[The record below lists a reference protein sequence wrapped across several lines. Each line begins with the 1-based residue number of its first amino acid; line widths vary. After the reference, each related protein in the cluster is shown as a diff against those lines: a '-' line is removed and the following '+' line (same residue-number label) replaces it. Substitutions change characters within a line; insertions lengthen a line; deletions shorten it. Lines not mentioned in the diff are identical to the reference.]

1 MKLIKLRLSNFQC
14 FGPAPTEILLDPLT
28 FLIGANGTGKTA
40 VLMALVRLFGFE
52 RSLRAI
58 RRSDFHVRTGA
69 PANPPAKQTLWIE
82 AHFEFPELK
91 DASGNYATVPGHFA
105 HMQLLTADGIPCVRV
120 RLTADLDL
128 DGEINDEIV
137 WVLETD
143 AAGEP
148 TKTTS
153 VSKADRNSLQVHYL
167 PARRDP
173 ADHVSYAAST
183 LLGRALRA
191 ANWKDEKETITGLSG
206 LISGALV
213 GNAAIAAI
221 SSQIDQAWTTVHK
234 GKYYTSPSVAFISGE
249 LEQLLRHLT
258 IGFSPGQVESTVDF
272 SMLSDGQKSLLY
284 FSLVVAMH
292 ALGRK
297 VLKKEITDFDVNRF
311 KPAVFTLIA
320 LEEPE
325 NSLSPHYLGR
335 IIKCLNKTVGS
346 EDAQALVSTHSPSVL
361 KRVAPEKI
369 RYFRLDTERKTSVT
383 SIILP
388 NSADEAHK
396 FVREAVEAFPELY
409 FSRIVILGEGDS
421 EEVVLPRVLKLEGLE
436 ADDSSISI
444 VPLGG
449 RHVNHFWRLLRG
461 IDIPYVTLLDLDLA
475 RYQGG
480 WGRIRYAVTQL
491 LAFPPAGSTLT
502 QANLDG
508 IPVWNAP
515 AQSFPGELGP
525 QWINYLEGQ
534 GVFFSNPLDLDF
546 SMLQAFPN
554 AYGAADH
561 VATEAPAESTVKSVL
576 GKSHGNVAQYSAADL
591 LLFDRYHALFKLGSK
606 PVEHL
611 LALAQLS
618 NEQFKA
624 GAPGFL
630 TRLAAYAKTL
640 VAGSPE

>member
-1 MKLIKLRLSNFQC
+1 MKLTKLRLSNFQC
-14 FGPAPTEILLDPLT
+14 FGPDVTNVDLDPLT

-40 VLMALVRLFGFE
+40 ILIALVRLFGFE
-52 RSLRAI
+52 RSLRTI
-58 RRSDFHVRTGA
+58 RRSDFHA
-69 PANPPAKQTLWIE
+69 PVGPALDVPTKQKLWIE
-82 AHFEFPELK
+82 AQFDFPELK
-91 DASGNYATVPGHFA
+91 KAHGKFATIPGHFA
-105 HMQLLTADGIPCVRV
+105 HMQLLSGDGIPCVRV
-120 RLTADLDL
+120 RLTAELDV
-128 DGEINDEIV
+128 DGEVNEEIV
-137 WVLETD
+137 WVLETN
-143 AAGEP
+143 ASGEP
-148 TKTTS
+148 CKTTT

-191 ANWKDEKETITGLSG
+191 ANWKDEKVTITNLSG
-206 LISGALV
+206 LISEALV
-213 GNAAIAAI
+213 DNAAIAALN
-221 SSQIDQAWTTVHK
+221 SQINQAWKAVHR
-234 GKYYTSPSVAFISGE
+234 GQYYTSPSVSFISGE

-258 IGFSPGQVESTVDF
+258 IGFSPGQVEHSVDF
-272 SMLSDGQKSLLY
+272 SRLSDGQKSLLY

-297 VLKKEITDFDVNRF
+297 VLKKEIADFDVNRL

-335 IIKCLNKTVGS
+335 IIKCLNETVNA

-361 KRVAPEKI
+361 KRVAPQKI
-369 RYFRLDTERKTSVT
+369 RYLRLDSERKAKVAT
-383 SIILP
+383 IILP
-388 NSADEAHK
+388 DSGDEAHK

-409 FSRIVILGEGDS
+409 FSRVVILGEGDS

-436 ADDSSISI
+436 ADDASISI

-461 IDIPYVTLLDLDLA
+461 IDIPYVTLLDLDLG

-480 WGRIRYAVTQL
+480 WGRIRYAVQQL
-491 LAFPPAGSTLT
+491 MAFPPAGVSLT

-508 IPVWNAP
+508 IPLWNTA
-515 AQSFPGELGP
+515 ASSFPGDLGS
-525 QWINYLEGQ
+525 QWITYLESI

-546 SMLQAFPN
+546 SMLHAFPK
-554 AYGAADH
+554 AYGAQGD
-561 VATEAPAESTVKSVL
+561 VTQQAPSDSTIKSVL
-576 GKSHGNVAQYSAADL
+576 GKSHGDAAQYAATDL
-591 LLFDRYHALFKLGSK
+591 LLFDRYHSLFKLGSK

-618 NEQFKA
+618 DVDFKKGVPA
-624 GAPGFL
+624 FL
-630 TRLAAYAKTL
+630 SRLGAYAKTL
-640 VAGSPE
+640 VTGLPE

>member
-1 MKLIKLRLSNFQC
+1 M
-14 FGPAPTEILLDPLT
+14 
-28 FLIGANGTGKTA
+28 
-40 VLMALVRLFGFE
+40 RLFGFE
-52 RSLRAI
+52 RSLRSI
-58 RRSDFHVRTGA
+58 RRSDFHADVDAAVDT
-69 PANPPAKQTLWIE
+69 PTKQTLWIE
-82 AHFEFPELK
+82 AHFDFPELK
-91 DASGNYATVPGHFA
+91 DASGKYATVPGHFA
-105 HMQLLTADGIPCVRV
+105 HMQLLTGDGIPCVRV
-120 RLTADLDL
+120 RLTAEFDV
-128 DGEINDEIV
+128 DGEVNDEIV

-143 AAGEP
+143 AAGAP
-148 TKTTS
+148 TKTTT
-153 VSKADRNSLQVHYL
+153 VSNADRNSLQVHYL

-206 LISGALV
+206 MISEALV
-213 GNAAIAAI
+213 DNPAIAAI
-221 SSQIDQAWTTVHK
+221 SGQIDQAWKTVHK
-234 GKYYTSPSVAFISGE
+234 GQYYTSPSVAFISGE

-272 SMLSDGQKSLLY
+272 SRLSDGQKSLLY

-297 VLKKEITDFDVNRF
+297 VLKKEISDFDVSRF

-335 IIKCLNKTVGS
+335 IIKCLHGTVGA

-361 KRVAPEKI
+361 KRVPPEKI
-369 RYFRLDTERKTSVT
+369 RHLRLDSERKTKVT
-383 SIILP
+383 SITLP
-388 NSADEAHK
+388 NTADEAHK

-409 FSRIVILGEGDS
+409 FSRVVILGEGDS
-421 EEVVLPRVLKLEGLE
+421 EEVVLPRVMKLEGME
-436 ADDSSISI
+436 GDDSSISV

-461 IDIPYVTLLDLDLA
+461 IDIPYVTLLDLDLG

-491 LAFPPAGSTLT
+491 LAFPPTGSALT

-508 IPVWNAP
+508 IPAWNAP
-515 AQSFPGELGP
+515 TDSFPGEHGL
-525 QWINYLEGQ
+525 QWISYLESQ

-554 AYGAADH
+554 AYGAQEH
-561 VATEAPAESTVKSVL
+561 TTTEAPADSTIKSVL
-576 GKSHGNVAQYSAADL
+576 GKSHGNAAQYTATDL
-591 LLFDRYHALFKLGSK
+591 LLFDRYHSLFKLGSK

-611 LALAQLS
+611 LALAKIS
-618 NEQFKA
+618 DAQFRVS
-624 GAPGFL
+624 APAFL
-630 TRLAAYAKTL
+630 ARLGVYAKALLTGL
-640 VAGSPE
+640 PE

>member
-1 MKLIKLRLSNFQC
+1 MKLTTLRLSNFQC
-14 FGPAPTEILLDPLT
+14 FGPDVTNIDLDPLT

-40 VLMALVRLFGFE
+40 ILIALVRLFGFD
-52 RSLRAI
+52 RSLRTI
-58 RRSDFHVRTGA
+58 RRSDFHA
-69 PANPPAKQTLWIE
+69 PVGPAVDVPTSHKLWIE
-82 AHFEFPELK
+82 AHFDFPELK
-91 DASGNYATVPGHFA
+91 KAHGKFATIPGHFA
-105 HMQLLTADGIPCVRV
+105 HMRLLTGDGIPCVRV
-120 RLTADLDL
+120 RLTAELDV
-128 DGEINDEIV
+128 DGEVNEEIV

-143 AAGEP
+143 ASGKP
-148 TKTTS
+148 SKTMT

-191 ANWKDEKETITGLSG
+191 VNWTDEKETITNLSG
-206 LISGALV
+206 LISEALV
-213 GNAAIAAI
+213 DNAAIAAI
-221 SSQIDQAWTTVHK
+221 SGQIDQAWKAVHR
-234 GKYYTSPSVAFISGE
+234 GQYYASPSVSFISGE

-258 IGFSPGQVESTVDF
+258 IGFSPGQVEHSVDF
-272 SMLSDGQKSLLY
+272 SRLSDGQKSLLY

-297 VLKKEITDFDVNRF
+297 VLKKEIADFDVNRL

-335 IIKCLNKTVGS
+335 IIKCLNETVNA

-361 KRVAPEKI
+361 KRVAPQKI
-369 RYFRLDTERKTSVT
+369 RYLRLDSERKAKVAT
-383 SIILP
+383 IILP
-388 NSADEAHK
+388 DSADEAHK

-409 FSRIVILGEGDS
+409 FSRVVILGEGDS

-436 ADDSSISI
+436 GDDASISI

-461 IDIPYVTLLDLDLA
+461 IDIPYVTLLDLDLG

-480 WGRIRYAVTQL
+480 WGRIRYAVQQL
-491 LAFPPAGSTLT
+491 MAFPPAGVNLT
-502 QANLDG
+502 QAILDG
-508 IPVWNAP
+508 IPPWNA
-515 AQSFPGELGP
+515 AANSFPGDIGG
-525 QWINYLEGQ
+525 QWITYLESI

-546 SMLQAFPN
+546 SMLQAFPK
-554 AYGAADH
+554 AYGAQRD
-561 VATEAPAESTVKSVL
+561 VTRQAPSDSTIKSVL
-576 GKSHGNVAQYSAADL
+576 GKSHGDVTQYAATDL
-591 LLFDRYHALFKLGSK
+591 LLFDRYHSLFKLGSK

-611 LALAQLS
+611 LALTQLS
-618 NEQFKA
+618 DVDFKKSVPA
-624 GAPGFL
+624 FL
-630 TRLAAYAKTL
+630 SRLGAYAKTL
-640 VAGSPE
+640 VAGLPE

>member
-14 FGPAPTEILLDPLT
+14 FGPTPTEILLDPLT

-40 VLMALVRLFGFE
+40 VLIALVRLFGFE

-58 RRSDFHVRTGA
+58 RRSDFHVGTVA
-69 PANPPAKQTLWIE
+69 PGSPPAKQTLWIE

-91 DASGNYATVPGHFA
+91 DANGKYATVPSHFA

-120 RLTADLDL
+120 RLTADLDV

-143 AAGEP
+143 AVGET
-148 TKTTS
+148 TKSTS

-191 ANWKDEKETITGLSG
+191 ANWRDEKETITGLSG
-206 LISGALV
+206 MISGALV
-213 GNAAIAAI
+213 SNAAIAAI
-221 SSQIDQAWTTVHK
+221 SSQIDQTWKTVHK

-272 SMLSDGQKSLLY
+272 SRLSDGQKSLLY

-335 IIKCLNKTVGS
+335 IIKCLNETVGS

-361 KRVAPEKI
+361 KRVAPEHI
-369 RYFRLDTERKTSVT
+369 RYLRLDEERKTMVT

-396 FVREAVEAFPELY
+396 FVREAVEVFPELY

-436 ADDSSISI
+436 ADDASISI

-534 GVFFSNPLDLDF
+534 GIFFSNPLDLDF

-554 AYGAADH
+554 AYGAAEY
-561 VATEAPAESTVKSVL
+561 ATTEAPEESTIKSVL
-576 GKSHGNVAQYSAADL
+576 GKSHGNVAQYSAAEL
-591 LLFDRYHALFKLGSK
+591 LLFERYHKLFKLGSK

-611 LALAQLS
+611 MALIQLS
-618 NEQFKA
+618 DEQFKA

-640 VAGSPE
+640 VAGLPE